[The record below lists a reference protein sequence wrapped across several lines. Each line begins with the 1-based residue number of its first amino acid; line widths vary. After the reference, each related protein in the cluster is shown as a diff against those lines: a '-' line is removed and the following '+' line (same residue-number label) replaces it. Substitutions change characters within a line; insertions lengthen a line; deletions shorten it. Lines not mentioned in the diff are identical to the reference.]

1 MLRSTEISSDTLLVS
16 SVAGDGGGGVLGR
29 KHVPQVDKYV
39 SNRLSKNAI
48 KTFYLLD
55 QLEKLECA
63 KAAYLL
69 LPLLHF
75 GYLS

>member
-1 MLRSTEISSDTLLVS
+1 MS

-48 KTFYLLD
+48 KNVLLIRP
-55 QLEKLECA
+55 A
-63 KAAYLL
+63 
-69 LPLLHF
+69 
-75 GYLS
+75 